1 MTRLDQ
7 KKFKREEYTTF
18 HIPRVLVYTFETLKT
33 ILDVCVKQ
41 WLIFITFRILFIIEF
56 LHFQKV
62 LYLLSNTRISVWDS
76 DPIST
81 YDSSQTFMSI

>member
-33 ILDVCVKQ
+33 MLDVCVKQ
-41 WLIFITFRILFIIEF
+41 
-56 LHFQKV
+56 
-62 LYLLSNTRISVWDS
+62 
-76 DPIST
+76 
-81 YDSSQTFMSI
+81 